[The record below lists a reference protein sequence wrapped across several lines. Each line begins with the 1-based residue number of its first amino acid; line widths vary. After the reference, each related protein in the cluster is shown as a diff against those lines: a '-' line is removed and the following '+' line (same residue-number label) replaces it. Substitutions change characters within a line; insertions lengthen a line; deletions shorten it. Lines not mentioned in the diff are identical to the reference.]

1 MVGKKRE
8 REKKR
13 KKKICLVAKKI
24 REQNPGSSDPD
35 EANEYHRKVW
45 KREREKERKRKREKE
60 EKEKSE
66 WESVGG

>member
-1 MVGKKRE
+1 M
-8 REKKR
+8 
-13 KKKICLVAKKI
+13 AKKI